1 MEEWMNT
8 PVTIKNLSV
17 SFDDSP
23 VLTNVTCTIRQSEL
37 TVIVGRSGSG
47 KSTLLRAVNRLN
59 ECFPGCSTTGDVNI
73 SLRDGQLD
81 VYAAST
87 SPERL
92 RARVGMVFQSPNVL
106 PVSIRR
112 NMLLPQKLV
121 RGIVG
126 RVAVESMKRMLDR
139 VGLLEE
145 VCDRLDAPA
154 ATLSGGQQQ
163 RLCLARALTLEPEV
177 LLLDEPTASVD
188 YQSANR
194 IEDLLLSLKNELP
207 MLVVSHSLPQTQR
220 LADRVLLMRKGK
232 IAGEWHQG
240 QANAETAY
248 EEMLSTTF

>member
-1 MEEWMNT
+1 MNS

-17 SFDDSP
+17 SFDGIP
-23 VLTNVTCTIRQSEL
+23 VLTDVSCKTSQGEL

-47 KSTLLRAVNRLN
+47 KSTLLRGINRLN
-59 ECFPGCSTTGDVNI
+59 ECFPGCSTTGNVNL
-73 SLRDGQLD
+73 SLKDGQLD

-92 RARVGMVFQSPNVL
+92 RAHVGMVFQSPNVL

-126 RVAVESMKRMLDR
+126 SVAEEIMKRMLER
-139 VGLLEE
+139 VGLWEE
-145 VCDRLDAPA
+145 VCDRLDAQA
-154 ATLSGGQQQ
+154 LTLSGGQQQ
-163 RLCLARALTLEPEV
+163 RLCLARALALEPEI

-188 YQSANR
+188 YQSARR
-194 IEDLLLSLKNELP
+194 IEELLLSLKNELP
-207 MLVVSHSLPQTQR
+207 MLVVSHSLSQTKR
-220 LADRVLLMRKGK
+220 LADRVLLVRKGQL
-232 IAGEWHQG
+232 AGQWYQG
-240 QANAETAY
+240 QENAEAAF